1 MSFPLC
7 YVSGGI
13 TTEKAESICYLLV
26 IAMHRKS
33 SHKLS
38 KTKEPNYRKGGD

>member
-1 MSFPLC
+1 MSFHLC

-13 TTEKAESICYLLV
+13 ITEKVGSICYLLV
-26 IAMHRKS
+26 IAVHHKS

>member
-1 MSFPLC
+1 MSFTLC

-13 TTEKAESICYLLV
+13 ITEKAGSICYLLV
-26 IAMHRKS
+26 IAMRGKS
-33 SHKLS
+33 RHKLS